1 MGATGVTIR
10 HIEIKSIE
18 MGRSSGSC
26 RGRGGGGKVDL
37 RRGMGGE
44 EGLEMRLISTRSST
58 GQWGRNIHNHDL
70 VTS

>member
-37 RRGMGGE
+37 RRGMGGD
-44 EGLEMRLISTRSST
+44 
-58 GQWGRNIHNHDL
+58 GRG
-70 VTS
+70 VGGVVGVSGGRWV